1 MGSGRKTIMGSCG
14 VQSWGRVSRVDSGQ
28 RWLVG
33 ETRGGASGETRFGDI
48 TGAEGG
54 S

>member
-1 MGSGRKTIMGSCG
+1 MGLLRGNYGIREENHYEELWRAIP
-14 VQSWGRVSRVDSGQ
+14 GRVSRVDSGQ

-33 ETRGGASGETRFGDI
+33 ETRFGDI
-48 TGAEGG
+48 IGAEGG